1 MVQTFVETSL
11 ELHKMLVV
19 ILSMLIVAY
28 LFLRICNYLYD
39 LISRHTKSF
48 VLKLVVMLFA
58 ITNILALIL
67 TLIIV
72 VQKWMVM

>member
-1 MVQTFVETSL
+1 MFQTFVKTSL

-39 LISRHTKSF
+39 LMSRYTKSF
-48 VLKLVVMLFA
+48 IVKIVVMLFA
-58 ITNILALIL
+58 LTNILALIL

>member
-11 ELHKMLVV
+11 ELHKMLMV

-39 LISRHTKSF
+39 LMSRYTKSF
-48 VLKLVVMLFA
+48 IVKILVMSFA

-72 VQKWMVM
+72 AEKSLDS